1 MTEPSSPSST
11 SKIIKTSID
20 TNGAFK
26 KFESLSIKSSSSSS
40 SKDAGPTRSLTSNIE
55 ETYRRCNPSQFK
67 YRKCLT
73 KDSKATNNR
82 DNKDG
87 HLIIHKGDVFRVP
100 DRSYRVE
107 SLLGTGVFAQV
118 VMCKCSK
125 TGDSVAVKVIKN
137 RSEYFNQAV
146 MEVRVMQQLN
156 LNYQRNENIV
166 SMLSSFMYE
175 NHLCLTFERLY
186 ENLFE
191 VLKLRKFKGI
201 SLETI
206 ASVADQLLKALSILD
221 ASTIIH
227 ADLKPENILLMKP
240 YRGDEEKG
248 LQIKLADFGSAVVG
262 FEKHSAPYIQS
273 RYYRAPEAIVGVPF
287 TSAIDMW
294 SLGCILCEL
303 FIARPIFPGQS
314 ECEQIY
320 IITRALRSDIPKEIL
335 RKGLKTNN
343 FFEFIKGRFC
353 VKRSRKWKSMSSPV
367 EHFDA
372 RLEREFEGRTKSD
385 EDKKSK
391 NRFKGFVHFVR
402 NLLDIDPDLRWNP
415 FEARQHPFLSGQIFR
430 DSFIPSSETSS
441 SKAQHSMKIQVP
453 KVRSISLE
461 NQHSIT
467 PSIVT

>member
-1 MTEPSSPSST
+1 
-11 SKIIKTSID
+11 
-20 TNGAFK
+20 
-26 KFESLSIKSSSSSS
+26 
-40 SKDAGPTRSLTSNIE
+40 
-55 ETYRRCNPSQFK
+55 
-67 YRKCLT
+67 
-73 KDSKATNNR
+73 
-82 DNKDG
+82 
-87 HLIIHKGDVFRVP
+87 
-100 DRSYRVE
+100 
-107 SLLGTGVFAQV
+107 
-118 VMCKCSK
+118 
-125 TGDSVAVKVIKN
+125 
-137 RSEYFNQAV
+137 
-146 MEVRVMQQLN
+146 
-156 LNYQRNENIV
+156 
-166 SMLSSFMYE
+166 
-175 NHLCLTFERLY
+175 
-186 ENLFE
+186 
-191 VLKLRKFKGI
+191 
-201 SLETI
+201 LETI

-353 VKRSRKWKSMSSPV
+353 VKRSRKWKSMASPV

-441 SKAQHSMKIQVP
+441 SKAQHSIKIQVP

-461 NQHSIT
+461 NQRSNT
-467 PSIVT
+467 NSIVT